1 MGSDLDERPGLF
13 QGDVAVF
20 KKGLT
25 KGTFQ
30 HDIYI
35 DYMHKV
41 LQGIQPICIC
51 IYIYIHI
58 DLFFKPIFRLPSS
71 SS

>member
-20 KKGLT
+20 NKGLT

-30 HDIYI
+30 HDKYMCVYIYI
-35 DYMHKV
+35 YRLYAQSTTGNITNIYMY
-41 LQGIQPICIC
+41 
-51 IYIYIHI
+51 IYIYI
-58 DLFFKPIFRLPSS
+58 
-71 SS
+71 